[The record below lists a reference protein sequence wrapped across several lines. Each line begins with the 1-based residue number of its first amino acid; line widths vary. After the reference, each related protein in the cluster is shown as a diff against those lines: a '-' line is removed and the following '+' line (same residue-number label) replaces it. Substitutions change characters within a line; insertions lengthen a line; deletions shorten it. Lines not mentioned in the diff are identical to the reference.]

1 MIITTVHYVVQAA
14 YAEQNKEHIRR
25 VMEELRALHRTDLKY
40 SVFVEEDGKTFIH
53 LRYCANED
61 ASKLFDTL
69 ATFQA
74 FQEALISSH
83 PEVPPSRVMHLTL
96 AGSISDL
103 L

>member
-1 MIITTVHYVVQAA
+1 MIITTVRYVVQAA
-14 YAEQNKEHIRR
+14 YASQNQEHIRR

-40 SVFVEEDGKTFIH
+40 SVFVEEDGKTFMH
-53 LRYCANED
+53 LRYCSNEE
-61 ASKLFDTL
+61 ASKVFDTL

-74 FQEALISSH
+74 FQAALIASH

-96 AGSISDL
+96 AGSTSDL